1 MTAHPPPPPC
11 ERPTL
16 YFVGVRTAGS
26 SIMRV
31 FPRWA
36 EALSLDADIR
46 GYDAALGA
54 PPEAYRAIVQHL
66 REDPLARGALVTS
79 HKIALLQA
87 AGDLVDELDPYARTC
102 GEVSCLAAREGRLL
116 GFAKDPLTSAAAWR
130 AFVPAKHF
138 AGDAEVLCLGGGGAA
153 VALSVAAADFADPDD
168 RPRRMTFV
176 EVDAERLAHLRS
188 VHEALDT
195 DIAFTR
201 VLNDDPARND
211 ALVAAL
217 PPGSMIVNATGMG
230 KDLPGSPLGPETVF
244 PDGGVAWE
252 LNYRGELDFLQQA
265 RRQRRQRG
273 LRVEDGWVYFLHGW
287 SAVIAEVF
295 GVEITGARFRALDRA
310 AAALRPNRER

>member
-1 MTAHPPPPPC
+1 MPSYPPPPPC
-11 ERPTL
+11 ARPTL

-36 EALSLDADIR
+36 EQLDLDAVIR
-46 GYDAALGA
+46 GYDVAFDA
-54 PPEAYRAIVQHL
+54 PREAYRAIVRHL
-66 REDPLARGALVTS
+66 RDDPGARGALVTS

-87 AGDLVDELDPYARTC
+87 AGDLVDALDPYARTC

-130 AFVPAKHF
+130 AFVPAEHF
-138 AGDAEVLCLGGGGAA
+138 VGEAEVLCFGGGGAA
-153 VALSVAAADFADPDD
+153 VAISVAAADLPDPAD

-176 EVDAERLAHLRS
+176 EVDEGRLEHLRA

-195 DIAFTR
+195 DIAFAR
-201 VLNDDPARND
+201 VLNDDVSRND
-211 ALVAAL
+211 DMVGAL
-217 PPGSMIVNATGMG
+217 PPGSMVINATGMG
-230 KDLPGSPLGPETVF
+230 KDLPGSPVSDAAAF
-244 PDGGVAWE
+244 PRRGLAWE
-252 LNYRGELDFLQQA
+252 LNYRGELDFLEQA
-265 RRQRRQRG
+265 RRQRSERG

-295 GVEITGARFRALDRA
+295 GVDIDEARFRALDRA
-310 AAALRPNRER
+310 AADLRPEREA